1 MAALETYLTELA
13 EAQGIEYMTKL
24 ANLRSYMRASTETE
38 LTRAIA
44 RIENI
49 WLLKHLVAAGLKP
62 PLLKA
67 VLTRYDE
74 LSEKRGE

>member
-1 MAALETYLTELA
+1 MAALETYLTELT

-24 ANLRSYMRASTETE
+24 QNLRTYIHTSTEKE
-38 LTRAIA
+38 LINAIQK
-44 RIENI
+44 IENI
-49 WLLKHLVAAGLKP
+49 WLLKHLIAAGLKP